1 MLVQAPDGF
10 QNHVDSEWIMIQ
22 VDLRLY
28 DIYIYIRL
36 TYDKST
42 DLDISIYIYIYVEG
56 ERGRERE
63 RKQDLFYISINDI
76 SPMSPMEV
84 FRFKDFP

>member
-1 MLVQAPDGF
+1 M
-10 QNHVDSEWIMIQ
+10 
-22 VDLRLY
+22 
-28 DIYIYIRL
+28 IYIYIRL

-84 FRFKDFP
+84 FRFKIFHEILGIELCAPWCPRVRVL

>member
-1 MLVQAPDGF
+1 M
-10 QNHVDSEWIMIQ
+10 
-22 VDLRLY
+22 
-28 DIYIYIRL
+28 IYIYIRL

-42 DLDISIYIYIYVEG
+42 DLDISIYIYICRG
-56 ERGRERE
+56 RERERERE

-84 FRFKDFP
+84 FRFKIFHEILGIELCAPWCPRVRVL